1 MHDRELNADIME
13 VSSAKTSRTVPQK
26 RPEDVSVQSFVAER
40 DNERAVLERIKKENQ
55 ARLAGLNSPLP
66 SPSKKVPTPSPP
78 VSQLEKLRKE
88 QQARLAELNSPLPSP
103 IKTPF
108 NSSTLDT
115 PLQSQSSTMKPPSV
129 SPLSDMNSPSVVSS
143 SPEPLSD
150 DTSVAPEST
159 QESPR
164 LNLFDMTM
172 RKGSSTTSTS
182 TSSPSSSSPTKRAPI
197 RQKIE
202 IDEEEDDSDDEDDD
216 FFQFTRNGRNS
227 GMSIKD
233 IMGSQDSQPS
243 KDQSAKARSK
253 MWGIDIDRFS

>member
-1 MHDRELNADIME
+1 ME
-13 VSSAKTSRTVPQK
+13 ISSAKTTRTVPQK
-26 RPEDVSVQSFVAER
+26 RPDDVSAQSFVAER
-40 DNERAVLERIKKENQ
+40 DNERAILERIKKENQ

-78 VSQLEKLRKE
+78 VSQLDKLRKE

-103 IKTPF
+103 VKTTASPKSPF
-108 NSSTLDT
+108 DPSALNT
-115 PLQSQSSTMKPPSV
+115 PLQRQSPNT
-129 SPLSDMNSPSVVSS
+129 NSPSVTLSSGMNPS
-143 SPEPLSD
+143 SPNPLRSEAQSD
-150 DTSVAPEST
+150 DTSTASETT

-172 RKGSSTTSTS
+172 RKGSSTDANTSAPPPSS
-182 TSSPSSSSPTKRAPI
+182 TSSSPTKRAPI

-202 IDEEEDDSDDEDDD
+202 ISDEEDDDDDEDDD
-216 FFQFTRNGRNS
+216 FFQFTRNGQNS

-233 IMGSQDSQPS
+233 IMGSQKSEPP
-243 KDQSAKARSK
+243 KDQAAKARSK

>member
-1 MHDRELNADIME
+1 ME
-13 VSSAKTSRTVPQK
+13 ISSAKTTRTVPRK
-26 RPEDVSVQSFVAER
+26 RPDDVSAQSFVAER
-40 DNERAVLERIKKENQ
+40 DNERAILERIKKENQ

-78 VSQLEKLRKE
+78 VSQLDKLRKE

-103 IKTPF
+103 VKTTASLKSPF
-108 NSSTLDT
+108 DPSALNT
-115 PLQSQSSTMKPPSV
+115 PLQRQSPNT
-129 SPLSDMNSPSVVSS
+129 NSPSS
-143 SPEPLSD
+143 SPNVLRSEAQSD
-150 DTSVAPEST
+150 DTSTASETT

-172 RKGSSTTSTS
+172 RKGSSTDANASDPPPSST
-182 TSSPSSSSPTKRAPI
+182 SSSPTKRAPI

-202 IDEEEDDSDDEDDD
+202 ISDEEEDDDDEDDD
-216 FFQFTRNGRNS
+216 FFQFTRNGQNS

-233 IMGSQDSQPS
+233 IMGSQKSEPP
-243 KDQSAKARSK
+243 KDQAAKARSK